1 MNDLLREA
9 YRKAKPKEALATQD
23 QYKSA
28 DVLLGSEVEEFARLL
43 SLEFIKVLEDE
54 ITLVKGY
61 KDTSF
66 NAFDVDW
73 HQGKID
79 HFTKMIVKT
88 KSRLGIE

>member
-1 MNDLLREA
+1 MNELLREA
-9 YRKAKPKEALATQD
+9 YRKAKLKEHDHPEPK
-23 QYKSA
+23 

-43 SLEFIKVLEDE
+43 SDEFMRVLEDE

-66 NAFDVDW
+66 NAFDSEW

>member
-1 MNDLLREA
+1 MTQLKNILKEA
-9 YRKAKPKEALATQD
+9 YRKAKLKEHDHPEPK
-23 QYKSA
+23 

-43 SLEFIKVLEDE
+43 SDEFIRVLEDE

-66 NAFDVDW
+66 NAFDSEW

-88 KSRLGIE
+88 KSRLGLE